1 LKLSFNKT
9 EELLKE
15 QIKKK
20 NDWSK
25 KTIAM
30 VWW

>member
-1 LKLSFNKT
+1 VKSISNQLKLSFNKT

-15 QIKKK
+15 QIKRK

-25 KTIAM
+25 
-30 VWW
+30 